1 MAMGPSTDAES
12 KMLDWRTASI
22 SAGGNCVQ
30 VAALGGDIVVRDSKS
45 PERGFQRYKDR
56 EWRGFIIAIKSG
68 IL

>member
-30 VAALGGDIVVRDSKS
+30 VAALGGRY
-45 PERGFQRYKDR
+45 RGQGLQ
-56 EWRGFIIAIKSG
+56 ESG
-68 IL
+68 ARVSALQG